1 MAKPKAGASDGG
13 IGHNSEAMEIA
24 VHRHMAAFH
33 EHLDAIEVA
42 QGAVAAAKKAF
53 KLARNAAKID
63 FTLKILDEAVA
74 LERQTDNERQ
84 QEKDEAQRFFIHSVR
99 GLPTATKQADLFGG
113 PDQDIRDEKYWSDH
127 GYNAGVRGESA
138 MPSPDMP
145 TQFMQTWLKRHVA
158 GADRLAWSMADKGM
172 NPEKGDADPDAPAP
186 PTAAGLKGDGEEE
199 ADDNPA
205 PSDPLLN

>member
-1 MAKPKAGASDGG
+1 MAKPKASASDGG

-53 KLARNAAKID
+53 KLVRNAAKID
-63 FTLKILDEAVA
+63 FTLKILDEAIA
-74 LERQTDNERQ
+74 LERQAGNGRQ

-99 GLPTATKQADLFGG
+99 GLPTATKQGDLFGG
-113 PDQDIRDEKYWSDH
+113 QDQDIRDEKYWSDH

-138 MPSPDMP
+138 TPSPDMP
-145 TQFMQTWLKRHVA
+145 TQFMQTWLKRHAA
-158 GADRLAWSMADKGM
+158 GADRLAWSMADKGLS
-172 NPEKGDADPDAPAP
+172 PEKGDADPGAPAP
-186 PTAAGLKGDGEEE
+186 PTAADVQHDGE
-199 ADDNPA
+199 DDKDANPA
-205 PSDPLLN
+205 PVDPLLN